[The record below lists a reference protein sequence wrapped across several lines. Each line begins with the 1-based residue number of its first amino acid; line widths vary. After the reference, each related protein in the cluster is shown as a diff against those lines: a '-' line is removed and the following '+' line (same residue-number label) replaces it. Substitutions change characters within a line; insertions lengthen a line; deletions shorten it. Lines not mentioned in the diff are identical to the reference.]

1 MGAENS
7 SKPVESGQ
15 SKTESAGVD
24 PLKKDLPQNDLPGR
38 ELAGS
43 GLMKAIVQD
52 EFGEAKHVLRL
63 EEIARPEIAAD
74 KVLIRVHA
82 AGIDGGVWHFMAGMP
97 LPMRLSGQGLRT
109 PKYRVRGREVAGV
122 IEAVGAD
129 VTTLRPG
136 DEVFG
141 IGEGCFAEYATASP
155 AKLVAKPKNVTFTQ
169 AAAVSI
175 SAITALQAVR
185 DAAQVQAG
193 EKVLVIGASGGVG
206 TFAVQIAKAFGA
218 EVTGVCST
226 SKVDLVQSIGADH
239 VIDYKR
245 AEITSKGQHYDVILD
260 TGGNRK
266 LRLLRRAL
274 TPKGRLVI
282 VGGETGGR
290 LLGGFERGLRAPLY
304 SLFVSQKMTGLMAS
318 EKGQDLAV
326 LAELLES
333 GKVVPAIGRTFPLSE
348 TPTAVQYLKDGHARG
363 KLVITV

>member
-175 SAITALQAVR
+175 SA
-185 DAAQVQAG
+185 
-193 EKVLVIGASGGVG
+193 
-206 TFAVQIAKAFGA
+206 VQIAKAFGA

-245 AEITSKGQHYDVILD
+245 AEITSTGQHYDVILD